1 MISILN
7 TLYSTVTRAGA
18 TLIDSIFAALKGRSQ
33 FFENETS
40 SKAQAQV
47 LDDAGV
53 LGKASLLIT
62 PTAYNTGKLNAVLPS
77 SSPFGD
83 FNKAGGS
90 NATRINS
97 SGYVEDI
104 SSLYPRIDYEDGSTG
119 VLCEYQTTNFLRYSE
134 GISAGS
140 GSPWVTAGMGSSSVL
155 MTLPD
160 GSMGYIF
167 NNYVYGGSGGFTQTT
182 LTINN
187 RGVGASVW
195 AFNPETTAHNITIG
209 VSGYSGSGGTTS
221 LPPGVWTRCK
231 FVTPATSTSS
241 YTGIYIDLAPGKN
254 TRVWGAQLEQ
264 SQFLTR
270 QGVVTSYIPTTSQA
284 LTRVNELLVGPVNT
298 GQINS
303 EEGVF
308 LFEGKMTNSGT
319 NEFINILGTGG
330 MSSNSL
336 SLYGTGGGTIS
347 GRMIVG
353 AAQQYFAVGG
363 VTSKLNYNKVAIK
376 WDGTTIKTFINGTM
390 VTNMAQNN
398 AFSAGDLNQVHI
410 STGQRFY
417 GKLKMIGVFNEALTD
432 AEVIAI
438 TT

>member
-18 TLIDSIFAALKGRSQ
+18 PLVDRIFAALKGRSQ

-77 SSPFGD
+77 DSPFGD
-83 FNKAGGS
+83 FNKAGGT

-104 SSLYPRIDYEDGSTG
+104 SSSYPRIDYEDGSTG
-119 VLCEYQTTNFLRYSE
+119 VLCEYQTTNLLRYSE
-134 GISAGS
+134 SISAGS
-140 GSPWVTAGMGSSSVL
+140 GSPWTTSGMGSSPVL

-160 GSMGYIF
+160 GSVGNVN
-167 NNYVYGGSGGFTQTT
+167 NNYVYGGSGGFTQTVSNI
-182 LTINN
+182 INK
-187 RGVGASVW
+187 GVGVSVW
-195 AFNPETTAHNITIG
+195 AFNPETTAHDFTISIT
-209 VSGYSGSGGTTS
+209 GYPSAPTVIS
-221 LPPGVWTRCK
+221 LPPLVWTRCK
-231 FVTPATSTSS
+231 AITAAASTSS
-241 YTGIYIDLAPGKN
+241 YTGIAFTLAPGKS
-254 TRVWGAQLEQ
+254 TRLWGAQLEQ

-270 QGVVTSYIPTTSQA
+270 QGVVTSYIPTTSTA
-284 LTRVNELLVGPVNT
+284 LTRVGELLVGPVT
-298 GQINS
+298 TEQINS
-303 EEGVF
+303 EEGVL

-319 NEFINILGTGG
+319 NEFINILGIGG
-330 MSSNSL
+330 ISSNSL
-336 SLYGTGGGTIS
+336 AMYGTGGGTIS

-353 AAQQYFAVGG
+353 GAQQYFAVGG
-363 VTSKLNYNKVAIK
+363 ATLKVNYNKVAIK
-376 WDGTTIKTFINGTM
+376 WDGTTIKTFINGTI
-390 VTNMAQNN
+390 VTNVAQNN
-398 AFSAGDLNQVHI
+398 AFSAGDLNQVHL

>member
-18 TLIDSIFAALKGRSQ
+18 PLIDRIFAALKGRSQ

-62 PTAYNTGKLNAVLPS
+62 PTSYNTGKLNAVLPS
-77 SSPFGD
+77 GSPFGD

-104 SSLYPRIDYEDGSTG
+104 ISSYPRIDYEDGSTG
-119 VLCEYQTTNFLRYSE
+119 VLCEYQTTNNLRYSE
-134 GISAGS
+134 SISSGS
-140 GSPWVTAGMGSSSVL
+140 GSPWGASGMGSTSTL
-155 MTLPD
+155 MTLPN
-160 GSMGYIF
+160 GSMGYVN
-167 NNYVYGGSGGFTQTT
+167 NNYVYGGSGGFTQTIS
-182 LTINN
+182 TIVN
-187 RGVGASVW
+187 RGVGVSVW
-195 AFNPETTAHNITIG
+195 AFNPETTAHNITLG
-209 VSGYSGSGGTTS
+209 ASGYGGSPGTFS

-241 YTGIYIDLAPGKN
+241 YTGIFITLAPGKN

-264 SQFLTR
+264 SQFLYR
-270 QGVVTSYIPTTSQA
+270 QGVVTSYIPTTSTA
-284 LTRVNELLVGPVNT
+284 LTRVGELLVGPVTT

-303 EEGVF
+303 VEGVF

-330 MSSNSL
+330 MGSNAL
-336 SLYGTGGGTIS
+336 SMYGVGGGTIS
-347 GRMIVG
+347 GRMTVG
-353 AAQQYFAVGG
+353 GTNQYFAVGG
-363 VTSKLNYNKVAIK
+363 VASKLNYNKIAIK
-376 WDGTTIKTFINGTM
+376 WDGTTIKTFINGAL
-390 VTNMAQNN
+390 VTNVSQNN

-417 GKLKMIGVFNEALTD
+417 GKLRMIGVFNEALTD